1 MASSHVLLDQVDIAF
16 DDERAVASA
25 GLLLPATLAERLGI
39 EQAADQLVDLGDRP
53 GAARPGRK
61 LLTLVHA
68 LVAGGDCIDDVELLR
83 CGSTASVLGHR
94 VMAAS
99 TVGTWLRS
107 FTFGHVRQLDRVTG
121 EILSRAWAAGAGPDD
136 GPLTVDVDSTI
147 CEVHGYH
154 KQGACYGYTHRLGY
168 HPLLATRAGSG
179 EVLHARLRKGS
190 ANTAR
195 GIVRFVDELVA
206 RCRRAGASG
215 ELTFR
220 MDSGFWSAKLIK
232 RLRRH
237 RVRYSITVRQTK
249 TVRAAI
255 AAIPEAAWAPIAYQ
269 PDGVA
274 QVAETPY
281 RGDRLIVRRVRNLD
295 DQQQLFPTWRYHAF
309 VTNRV
314 GTTTWLDADHRRHA
328 VCELAIRD
336 LKAGAGLAH
345 LPSGRFAANAA
356 WLLAATLAHNLLRW
370 TASLGLGYRDQQTVA
385 KTLRRTLLAL
395 PGRLT
400 RSPPADPASARRLAV
415 GPLVR
420 HGAGSAA
427 LHPVPDLTAPRPR
440 LGLSAAANCSRL
452 PVTAS
457 EGSPGCTTTS
467 SRLSPATSC
476 GSAVTQRERPHATP
490 GAASGNQ
497 PPHSRIGGSRLSS
510 PRWRSLDLPGDGHE
524 DSLRGREISK
534 DDHQASGIT
543 PLPAVAWARRTLSP
557 WVAQRWA
564 WCSSRSTVAVAR
576 VLGMISSKPAGWRL
590 ELTATER
597 FS

>member
-1 MASSHVLLDQVDIAF
+1 MMPEPEDTFSMRSSHVVLDQVDIVF
-16 DDERAVASA
+16 DDPRAVAHA

-39 EQAADQLVDLGDRP
+39 EQATDQLVDLGDRP
-53 GAARPGRK
+53 GAAHPGSK

-83 CGSTASVLGHR
+83 AGSTASVLGHR

-107 FTFGHVRQLDRVTG
+107 FTFGHVRQLDKVTG
-121 EILSRAWAAGAGPDD
+121 EVLARAWAAGAGPGE

-154 KQGACYGYTHRLGY
+154 KQGACYGYTRRLGY
-168 HPLLATRAGSG
+168 
-179 EVLHARLRKGS
+179 ARLRKGS

-195 GIVRFVDELVA
+195 GIARFVDELVA
-206 RCRRAGASG
+206 RLRRAGASG
-215 ELTFR
+215 ELTLR

-232 RLRRH
+232 GLRRH

-255 AAIPEAAWAPIAYQ
+255 AAIPEATWVQIAYA

-274 QVAETPY
+274 QVAETGY
-281 RGDRLIVRRVRNLD
+281 QGDRLVVRRVRNEG
-295 DQQQLFPTWRYHAF
+295 DQAQLFATWRYHAF

-314 GTTTWLDADHRRHA
+314 GTTIELDADHRRHA

-356 WLLAATLAHNLLRW
+356 WLLAATLTHNLIRW
-370 TASLGLGYRDQQTVA
+370 TATLGLGLRDQQTVA

-400 RSPPADPASARRLAV
+400 RSARQWT
-415 GPLVR
+415 
-420 HGAGSAA
+420 
-427 LHPVPDLTAPRPR
+427 LHL
-440 LGLSAAANCSRL
+440 
-452 PVTAS
+452 
-457 EGSPGCTTTS
+457 
-467 SRLSPATSC
+467 
-476 GSAVTQRERPHATP
+476 
-490 GAASGNQ
+490 
-497 PPHSRIGGSRLSS
+497 
-510 PRWRSLDLPGDGHE
+510 
-524 DSLRGREISK
+524 
-534 DDHQASGIT
+534 
-543 PLPAVAWARRTLSP
+543 
-557 WVAQRWA
+557 
-564 WCSSRSTVAVAR
+564 
-576 VLGMISSKPAGWRL
+576 PAGWPWAHSFTMGLARL
-590 ELTATER
+590 RCIPHPT
-597 FS
+597 